1 MTTDEALQLLAHLCA
16 GSVASALRELGREID
31 VGTPEIV
38 QQGSSPF
45 ADAPVPGI
53 EASVELDDGL
63 AGESILLLSEAAARL
78 LVESAQAQAAE
89 TGAGEIPAEG
99 AADDLEAVVG
109 RIAVHVTTA
118 VAATAGG
125 ILGQNVPIGH
135 ATTLRFAT
143 LDEVGSSSEKSPHAF
158 LIPFSVDGEP
168 GRLVQSVQNAFLI
181 KAAPGLDE
189 IAELSEAAASSG
201 DGIPDEALRDIKV
214 RVWAELG
221 RARLPLAQAVS
232 IPSGAVVQLDRAAD
246 DPIELFVN
254 GRLFAHGRLAVREGE
269 WAIEIEELVSG
280 QRAESAVVV
289 DTQDSDPQPARAAAD
304 NSPR

>member
-1 MTTDEALQLLAHLCA
+1 LTTDEALQLLSHLCA
-16 GSVASALRELGREID
+16 GSVAGALRELHGEVE
-31 VGTPEIV
+31 VGAPEVV

-45 ADAPVPGI
+45 AEAPVPGI
-53 EASVELDDGL
+53 EANVELDDGL
-63 AGESILLLSEAAARL
+63 AGESILLLSEPAARL
-78 LVESAQAQAAE
+78 LADSAQARAGGAE
-89 TGAGEIPAEG
+89 AEEAPAEL
-99 AADDLEAVVG
+99 AADELEAVVG
-109 RIAVHVTTA
+109 RIAVHVTSA

-125 ILGQNVPIGH
+125 ILGHNVPIGD

-143 LDEVGSSSEKSPHAF
+143 PAETGGSSEKSPHAF
-158 LIPFSVDGEP
+158 VIPFTVGGKP
-168 GRLVQSVQNAFLI
+168 GRLVQCVQNAFLI
-181 KAAPGLDE
+181 RAAPGLDE

-201 DGIPDEALRDIKV
+201 EGIPDEALRDIKV

-232 IPSGAVVQLDRAAD
+232 IPSGAVVALDRAAD

-254 GRLFAHGRLAVREGE
+254 GRLFAHGRLTVLDGE

-280 QRAESAVVV
+280 SRAELAVVV
-289 DTQDSDPQPARAAAD
+289 DAPDPDPQPARAAAD